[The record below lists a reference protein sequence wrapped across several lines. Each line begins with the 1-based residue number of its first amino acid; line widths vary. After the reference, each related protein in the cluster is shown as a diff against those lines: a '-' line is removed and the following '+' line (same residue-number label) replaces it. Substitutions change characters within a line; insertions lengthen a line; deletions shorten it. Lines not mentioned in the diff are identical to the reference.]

1 MPDRSVRVLVVD
13 DDPAMGAILRQ
24 LIKAQGLPEPTVVG
38 TGGQAL
44 AVEGP
49 VDIVLLDHQLP
60 DTTGLEVLAGL
71 RSREGRPSIILI
83 TGNGDESLA
92 ASALRLGADDY
103 LIKDQSLPTLLPQV
117 LERVRRTRALRDALA
132 AAEEDLVR
140 AERLAAIG
148 QLNVT
153 LHHEINN
160 PLMSASAEVELML
173 ERAASPAE
181 RQSLESVRQS
191 LARIRD
197 VLKRVSELD
206 EAKTKNYVGD
216 VGMIDLSAD
225 SAAPVRVISRG
236 DALLLMPDED
246 LVRVVSLLL
255 RHAGFTVRRVAD
267 RDALA
272 RESGKLGIRLVV
284 IDSAA
289 FPGQPPL
296 GGFVPARD
304 HLYTLVGLV
313 RGDGAAERAAG
324 ADHTVTLPF
333 DPGSF
338 TEEIL
343 RAIELADHDPRVI
356 R

>member
-1 MPDRSVRVLVVD
+1 MPEHSVRVLIVD
-13 DDPAMGAILRQ
+13 DDPAMGTLVRQ
-24 LIKAQGLPEPTVVG
+24 LIRAQGLPEPRIVMS
-38 TGGQAL
+38 GGEAL
-44 AVEGP
+44 AVGEP
-49 VDIVLLDHQLP
+49 FDIILLDHQLP
-60 DTTGLEVLAGL
+60 DTTGLELLASL
-71 RSREGRPSIILI
+71 RMREGRPSVILI

-92 ASALRLGADDY
+92 ASALRMGADDY
-103 LIKDQSLPTLLPQV
+103 LIKDQSLPKLLPQV

-173 ERAASPAE
+173 ERSAGPAE

-197 VLKRVSELD
+197 VLKRVGELD
-206 EAKTKNYVGD
+206 EARTKNYVGD
-216 VGMIDLSAD
+216 VGMIDI
-225 SAAPVRVISRG
+225 SAAPAPAARVISRG
-236 DALLLMPDED
+236 EALLLMADED

-255 RHAGFTVRRVAD
+255 RHAGFTVRRVID
-267 RDALA
+267 QDALG

-284 IDSAA
+284 IGCAGFLSDR
-289 FPGQPPL
+289 PL
-296 GGFVPARD
+296 GGFKPPRD
-304 HLYTLVGLV
+304 HLYTLVALV
-313 RGDGAAERAAG
+313 RGDGAAEKAAG
-324 ADHTVTLPF
+324 ANHTVTLPF

-338 TEEIL
+338 TEEVL
-343 RAIELADHDPRVI
+343 RAIEQGDA
-356 R
+356 